1 MVVIRSDVMLPLTS
15 IGLSSSS
22 RAAFRAVVV
31 VLAWL
36 ALWLSV
42 LVATIERPAAPPA
55 SAAEARLSV
64 ATASRA

>member
-1 MVVIRSDVMLPLTS
+1 MLPFAS
-15 IGLSSSS
+15 IGLSSST

-42 LVATIERPAAPPA
+42 LVATLDRPGRQAQRDTRISTVAAP
-55 SAAEARLSV
+55 
-64 ATASRA
+64 RA

>member
-1 MVVIRSDVMLPLTS
+1 MLPLTS

-42 LVATIERPAAPPA
+42 LIATLDRPDRQARRESPITTVVAPR
-55 SAAEARLSV
+55 V
-64 ATASRA
+64 